1 MPPRLSLLF
10 LLKSRT
16 LEKTICI
23 SLHFHVT
30 DVPPIEVA
38 LWWMSSRT
46 VVGLGGGGT
55 RL

>member
-1 MPPRLSLLF
+1 MPPFLNILV

-23 SLHFHVT
+23 SLDFHVT
-30 DVPPIEVA
+30 DVPPIEVV

-46 VVGLGGGGT
+46 VVGLGSGGA